1 MTAVH
6 RPKTVKPDARLEIHR
21 GSHYAGI
28 HTSCLNSQQQINK
41 LIDWC
46 IETELVMSRGQEIP
60 TGALCKILAGR
71 CTYAHNYTA
80 LEDLA

>member
-60 TGALCKILAGR
+60 TGALCKILAR
-71 CTYAHNYTA
+71 RRTYAHNYTA